1 MNKFRMSGL
10 ALVLALLA
18 TTPQSAQ
25 AICCVQP
32 AWWQFWLSN
41 PTMMD
46 QVSCVASKSTA
57 PMIGLLATYGAI
69 KYGPAGARWAVGKAA
84 QVPQVAHMAAWA
96 KKRLAKAP
104 QKQTLKSRAASV
116 ANSLTSTVAAV
127 VKPFGDRAEY
137 AEGSYKP
144 AGKGKWFFTR
154 TDKAGNRFET
164 DWLFRPKKANVW
176 SGKAWALS
184 SATDAA
190 KDRMNAIRT
199 RFGHGTMGNAAV
211 TASNFMNRHSWLG
224 NTLYYPALAAAGYY
238 GYKGAELAYEKVAE
252 IWADYQAQDLL
263 SGIIDKANEQ
273 LENPDSLIAKS
284 PLAQAV
290 IADEELAEQINKLS
304 QSRQIALRAAMSQF
318 DKAFALQNP
327 QLRAA
332 ALNQAIDRMSLVCNA
347 A

>member
-10 ALVLALLA
+10 VLVFALLA
-18 TTPQSAQ
+18 TSPQSAQ

-32 AWWQFWLSN
+32 AWWQFCLSN
-41 PTMMD
+41 PTVMD
-46 QVSCVASKSTA
+46 QVSCVTSKSVA
-57 PMIGLLATYGAI
+57 PMMGILATYGAI
-69 KYGPAGARWAVGKAA
+69 KYGPAGAKWAMNKASNVPLIA
-84 QVPQVAHMAAWA
+84 QTAAWA
-96 KKRLAKAP
+96 KKRLAPASK
-104 QKQTLKSRAASV
+104 KQTLKSRVASV
-116 ANSLTSTVAAV
+116 ANSVTSTVAAV

-137 AEGSYKP
+137 AQGAYKP
-144 AGKGKWFFTR
+144 AGKGKWLFTR

-164 DWLFRPKKANVW
+164 DWFFRLKKANVL
-176 SGKAWALS
+176 SGKPWALG

-190 KDRMNAIRT
+190 RDRIDAIRT

-238 GYKGAELAYEKVAE
+238 GYKGAELACEKIAE

-273 LENPDSLIAKS
+273 LENPDSFIAKT
-284 PLAQAV
+284 PLAQV
-290 IADEELAEQINKLS
+290 VHADEELAEQINKLS

-318 DKAFALQNP
+318 DKAFGLQNP